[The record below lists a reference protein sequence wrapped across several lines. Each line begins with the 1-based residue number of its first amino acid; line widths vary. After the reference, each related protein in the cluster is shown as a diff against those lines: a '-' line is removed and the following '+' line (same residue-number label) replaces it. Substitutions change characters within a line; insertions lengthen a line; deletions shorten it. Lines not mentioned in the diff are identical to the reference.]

1 MRTATPALSRQAPAQ
16 AAKAERNETP
26 VIGRVQSIDIVR
38 GAVMLLMAIDH
49 VRVYSGLPAGGP
61 TPGIFLTR
69 WITHFVA
76 PAFIFLAGTSA
87 FLHGRKLADTSS
99 LARFLVTRGLWLVL
113 LELTILRVA
122 WTFNFDFSHYLLA
135 GVIWVIG
142 WCMVLLAGLIFLP
155 VRALAAFGLVVV
167 LGHNILD
174 HFSQSLFATV
184 QQSHWGWLWQILY
197 FGGPIQIG
205 EHGPTLFVL
214 YSIVPWVG
222 VMALGYGFGRV
233 MIMDQSAR
241 RKICFALG
249 IAAIV
254 LFLVLRGFNLYGD
267 PRPWVAPAHPAN
279 VQSQTSSAA
288 APANPASQQTAPV
301 APPRRPQAPA
311 WISFL
316 NTTKYPASLL
326 FLLMT
331 LGPMLLVL
339 PFLENAG
346 SRVTNVLKIFGRVPF
361 FYYVL
366 HIPLIHFAAM
376 IVSLLRTGSV
386 APWLFMNHPVM
397 NPPAPPGYVWS
408 MGLLYLV
415 WLMVVMVLYL
425 PCQWFAGLK
434 QRRKD
439 IGFLS
444 YL

>member
-1 MRTATPALSRQAPAQ
+1 MLRTEASVSSREVLAQ
-16 AAKAERNETP
+16 ASNETP
-26 VIGRVQSIDIVR
+26 RGGRVQSIDIVR

-61 TPGIFLTR
+61 TAGIFLTR

-87 FLHGRKLADTSS
+87 FLHGRKLADTRA
-99 LARFLVTRGLWLVL
+99 LAHFLVTRGLWLVL
-113 LELTILRVA
+113 LELTMLRVA

-155 VRALAAFGLVVV
+155 VRVLAAFGLVVV

-174 HFSQSLFATV
+174 RFSQSLYAMV
-184 QQSHWGWLWQILY
+184 EKSHWAWLWQILY
-197 FGGPIQIG
+197 FGGPIQIS

-222 VMALGYGFGRV
+222 VMALGYVFGRV
-233 MIMDQSAR
+233 MITDELSR
-241 RKICFALG
+241 RRMCLTLG
-249 IAAIV
+249 TTCIV
-254 LFLVLRGFNLYGD
+254 AFLVLRGLNFYGD
-267 PRPWVAPAHPAN
+267 PRPWVAPAHPAS
-279 VQSQTSSAA
+279 VQGQISG
-288 APANPASQQTAPV
+288 APASATAASPAPV

-339 PFLENAG
+339 PLVEHA
-346 SRVTNVLKIFGRVPF
+346 SDRVTSVLKIFGRVPF

-366 HIPLIHFAAM
+366 HIPLIHLAALF
-376 IVSLLRTGSV
+376 VSLLRTGSV

-397 NPPAPPGYVWS
+397 NPPSPPGYVWS
-408 MGLLYLV
+408 LGLLYLV
-415 WLMVVMVLYL
+415 WVIVVAMLYL
-425 PCQWFAGLK
+425 PCRWFAGLK

-439 IGFLS
+439 SRFLS

>member
-376 IVSLLRTGSV
+376 VVSLLRTGLV

-408 MGLLYLV
+408 IGLLYLV
-415 WLMVVMVLYL
+415 WLTVVMVLYL